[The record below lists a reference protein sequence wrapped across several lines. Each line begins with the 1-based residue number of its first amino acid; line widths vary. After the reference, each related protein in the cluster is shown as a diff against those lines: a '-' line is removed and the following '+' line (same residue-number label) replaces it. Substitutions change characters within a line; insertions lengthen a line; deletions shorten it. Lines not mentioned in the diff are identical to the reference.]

1 MAVELVAEIRGMTRA
16 QYDQAFAEVRDQ
28 LRQAP
33 GFVSH
38 AAGPM
43 DGGYRVTEFWN
54 SREEVDRF
62 LQQTIMPMAQRL
74 GMPQFEPQFL
84 QLDNVLTR

>member
-1 MAVELVAEIRGMTRA
+1 MVVAVVAEIRGMPKT
-16 QYDQAFAEVRDQ
+16 QYDQAIAEVQDQ

-33 GFVSH
+33 GFMGH

-43 DGGYRVTEFWN
+43 EGGYRIMELWN
-54 SREEVDRF
+54 SREECERF

-74 GMPQFEPQFL
+74 GFPPFEPQFL
-84 QLDNVLTR
+84 PMDNVVLP